1 MAPPRANAGKPL
13 APCRLSSYHCRV
25 GAAALTENADNEKR
39 SQPGDAAELR
49 SINEALQTA
58 NSELKRKLDAVSR
71 AHSDFQNLVAAT
83 DIAALFVDSDL
94 HIERFSGPVT
104 ELFGITAA
112 DEGRSI
118 ADFADRLEGNSLIA
132 DVRAGLAGLTPARRE
147 VRSRSGRW
155 YDMRVRPNRTV
166 DDAIVGIM
174 VTFVDVTERRQ
185 VEETLR
191 LSEETL
197 SQGQRLLELS
207 RDPIFIWDLDEG
219 IQFWNRGSEE
229 LYGFSGEE
237 AIGNS
242 KDQLLAAEVVGSSFA
257 DLRAKLLAEGSYSGE
272 ARHRTED
279 GRWLVVET
287 RIVLDTMGGRRLAL
301 ESTRDVTERRQ
312 WEERQRLLL
321 GELTHRVRNTL
332 AVVQAIAHQSL
343 RTPGSTQDFVERFD
357 GRLAALANAHT
368 LLVNSEWR
376 GADLAT
382 LARSQ
387 LEVYVTANAARVRIS
402 GEPVTLPADLAT
414 PFGLILHEL
423 ATNAA
428 KHGALT
434 LPSGTVSL
442 SWTVDRAGDRRV
454 LKINWR
460 EQGGPPVQQGATGG
474 FGSMLIESG
483 LPNATV
489 RREFDRAGLMC
500 TIELPLPKPSHDS
513 NGDTG

>member
-1 MAPPRANAGKPL
+1 M
-13 APCRLSSYHCRV
+13 
-25 GAAALTENADNEKR
+25 TENADNEKR
-39 SQPGDAAELR
+39 SQPRDAAELR
-49 SINEALQTA
+49 SITEALQTA
-58 NSELKRKLDAVSR
+58 ISELKRKLDAVSR

-83 DIAALFVDSDL
+83 DIATLFVDSDL
-94 HIERFSGPVT
+94 HIERFCGPVT
-104 ELFGITAA
+104 ALFGITAA

-118 ADFADRLEGNSLIA
+118 VDFADRLEGNSLIA

-155 YDMRVRPNRTV
+155 YDMRVRPNRAV
-166 DDAIVGIM
+166 DDTIDGIM

-229 LYGFSGEE
+229 LYGYSSAE
-237 AIGNS
+237 AVGKI
-242 KDQLLAAEVVGSSFA
+242 KAQLLATEVPGSSFA
-257 DLRAKLLAEGSYSGE
+257 ELRAKLLAEGSFSGE
-272 ARHRTED
+272 ARHRTKD
-279 GRWLVVET
+279 GRWLIVET
-287 RIVLDTMGGRRLAL
+287 RIVLETMGGKRLAL
-301 ESTRDVTERRQ
+301 ESTRDVTERRR

-343 RTPGSTQDFVERFD
+343 RTPGSTREFVERFD
-357 GRLAALANAHT
+357 GRLTALAGTHT

-387 LEVYVTANAARVRIS
+387 LEVVTADAARIS
-402 GEPVTLPADLAT
+402 GEPVMLPADLAT

-434 LPSGTVSL
+434 RPSGRVSL
-442 SWTVDRAGDRRV
+442 SWAVDRAGDGPV
-454 LKINWR
+454 LKLAWR
-460 EQGGPPVQQGATGG
+460 EQGGPPVGERRTGG

-483 LPNATV
+483 LPGATV
-489 RREFDRAGLMC
+489 RREFDPAGLIC
-500 TIELPLPKPSHDS
+500 TIELPLPKSS
-513 NGDTG
+513 GNGNGAPG